1 MDPPQT
7 EPARYSRRA
16 IENSGRGSTGMNEFY
31 VGHLPKAPV
40 GIARRIR
47 AVVVL
52 LFIFAAITAM
62 VFARVQRTFAPSVF
76 EYGKV
81 GTFEGTIEATPYPIL
96 IVRGPGSTEPK
107 ASRYL
112 LVAEGKLGADSEV
125 AAFTGKNVQ
134 LRGTKIYRE
143 NQMMLEVASGSISP
157 KGGSAQ
163 SVPPSQ
169 ELGAF
174 ELSGEIVDSKCYLGV
189 MNPGSGKVHR
199 DCAVRCLSGGIP
211 PIFVTATGDRMLLTG
226 LDGKPLAHDALQ
238 EFIAEPIT
246 VRGRQIQR
254 GDERFLRIEL

>member
-1 MDPPQT
+1 
-7 EPARYSRRA
+7 
-16 IENSGRGSTGMNEFY
+16 MNEFY
-31 VGHLPKAPV
+31 VGYLPKAAV

-143 NQMMLEVASGSISP
+143 NQMMLVLASGSISP

-199 DCAVRCLSGGIP
+199 DCAVRCISGGIP
-211 PIFVTATGDRMLLTG
+211 PIFVTNNFNGSPAILLLTD
-226 LDGKPLAHDALQ
+226 LHQKPLPKETFLKLVAQPIRIHGSVVKIGGTLYLKTEPSAISAL
-238 EFIAEPIT
+238 P
-246 VRGRQIQR
+246 
-254 GDERFLRIEL
+254 

>member
-1 MDPPQT
+1 
-7 EPARYSRRA
+7 
-16 IENSGRGSTGMNEFY
+16 MNEFY
-31 VGHLPKAPV
+31 VGYLPKAPV

-52 LFIFAAITAM
+52 LFILAAITAM

-96 IVRGPGSTEPK
+96 IVRGAGSTEPK

-112 LVAEGKLGADSEV
+112 LVAEGKHGADSEV

-134 LRGTKIYRE
+134 LRGTKIYRD
-143 NQMMLEVASGSISP
+143 NQTMLEVASGSISP
-157 KGGSAQ
+157 KGDSAQ

-199 DCAVRCLSGGIP
+199 DCAARCISGGIP
-211 PIFVTATGDRMLLTG
+211 PVFATNDFNGSPAILLLTDLG
-226 LDGKPLAHDALQ
+226 QKPLLKESFLKLVAQPVRIRGKVVKTGETLYLNT
-238 EFIAEPIT
+238 EPSAI
-246 VRGRQIQR
+246 
-254 GDERFLRIEL
+254 FPLP